1 MAESEWTTTS
11 VKLERD
17 LKMKLN
23 DFCERE
29 EISPNKLI
37 KGLIAKK
44 LEFMLHPGTLRKDKG
59 VPATGKHSFEYS
71 ISEDKFL
78 WQLDLGSQKHILS
91 KNVSA
96 DFLEKMKV
104 AIDNALD
111 ERKKEQARLGNKT
124 IVPTDVLDYEVE
136 E

>member
-29 EISPNKLI
+29 GVSANKLI
-37 KGLIAKK
+37 KGLIEKK
-44 LEFMLHPGTLRKDKG
+44 LEFMLHSGTLRRDKG
-59 VPATGKHSFEYS
+59 IPATGKHSFEYNISKDSFIWS
-71 ISEDKFL
+71 I
-78 WQLDLGSQKHILS
+78 DLGSQNHVLS
-91 KNVSA
+91 KNVSF

-104 AIDNALD
+104 ALDNALE
-111 ERKKEQARLGNKT
+111 ERKKEQTKLGDQT
-124 IVPTDVLDYEVE
+124 IIPTDVLDYEVE

>member
-1 MAESEWTTTS
+1 MAENDWTTTS

-29 EISPNKLI
+29 GISPNKLI
-37 KGLIAKK
+37 KGLIEKK
-44 LEFMLHPGTLRKDKG
+44 LEFMLHSGTLRKDKG
-59 VPATGKHSFEYS
+59 IPATGKHSFEHN
-71 ISEDKFL
+71 ISKDLFI
-78 WQLDLGSQKHILS
+78 WNIDLGSQKHVLS
-91 KNVSA
+91 KNVSV

-111 ERKKEQARLGNKT
+111 ERRKEQTKLGDKT
-124 IVPTDVLDYEVE
+124 IISADVLDYEVE

>member
-29 EISPNKLI
+29 SISPNKLI
-37 KGLIAKK
+37 KGLIEKK

-91 KNVSA
+91 KNVSV

-104 AIDNALD
+104 TLDKALE
-111 ERKKEQARLGNKT
+111 ERRKEQAKLGDKT